1 MTFFEH
7 SKTHGFTLAELAIVL
22 VIVALLIGGLTVSL
36 STSRD
41 IANEKETQK
50 QLALINEALLGFAAG
65 QSRLP
70 CPATAGSNG
79 RETFCTNAL
88 PAACGAELYTVQ
100 PHGRCAD
107 FFNAFVPAATLG
119 LSPTDD
125 QGFAIDAWGNRL
137 RYAVS
142 NNAAVPPPPFT
153 PTFTAPSGMKTV
165 WAIDPTQLQ
174 PDLRVCNTAANIAA
188 NDCPAADL
196 LANSA
201 VAVVFST
208 GRNGTIAPTA
218 ANELA
223 NWTTSNDRVFVSATP
238 SPSFDDLVIWI
249 SPNILY
255 NRMIAAGRL
264 P

>member
-1 MTFFEH
+1 
-7 SKTHGFTLAELAIVL
+7 
-22 VIVALLIGGLTVSL
+22 
-36 STSRD
+36 
-41 IANEKETQK
+41 
-50 QLALINEALLGFAAG
+50 
-65 QSRLP
+65 
-70 CPATAGSNG
+70 
-79 RETFCTNAL
+79 
-88 PAACGAELYTVQ
+88 
-100 PHGRCAD
+100 
-107 FFNAFVPAATLG
+107 
-119 LSPTDD
+119 
-125 QGFAIDAWGNRL
+125 
-137 RYAVS
+137 
-142 NNAAVPPPPFT
+142 
-153 PTFTAPSGMKTV
+153 MKTV

-188 NDCPAADL
+188 NDRPAADQL
-196 LANSA
+196 TNSA

-208 GRNGTIAPTA
+208 GRNGSIAPTA